1 MHPYYLRKCYT
12 FDSHSRDSKGNMT
25 QNGTS
30 VLMEFNNPKSIRYY
44 IYSTY
49 SSTFFQALYIKT
61 TVEKFNIT
69 IDLISKTV

>member
-12 FDSHSRDSKGNMT
+12 FDSHGRGSKGNMT
-25 QNGTS
+25 QNGIS

-44 IYSTY
+44 IYRTY
-49 SSTFFQALYIKT
+49 NSTFFQALYIKT